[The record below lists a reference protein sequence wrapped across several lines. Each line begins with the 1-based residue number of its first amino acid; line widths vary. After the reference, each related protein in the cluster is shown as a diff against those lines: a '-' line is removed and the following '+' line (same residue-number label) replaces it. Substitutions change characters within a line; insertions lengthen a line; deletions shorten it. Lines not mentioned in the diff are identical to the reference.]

1 MVLQADSNSVIK
13 FLRSSLLI
21 TSSYRFSSSM
31 SSQQTPNQDFPGVKN
46 FPIIHNNKFN
56 QCLFQAKNLN
66 KIHLPSPLVMASNSS
81 WYWFKSQSTTCIKLI
96 CLLLFWPHYQAG
108 TGFRHSSTIS
118 LKDYKHQCV
127 YNQYLSN
134 ARNLNKVHLSP
145 PLVLI
150 LLTGWH

>member
-81 WYWFKSQSTTCIKLI
+81 WYWFKTQYHLYKVHLSPP
-96 CLLLFWPHYQAG
+96 LFWPHYQAG

-118 LKDYKHQCV
+118 LKDYKHQSV
-127 YNQYLSN
+127 YNQYSSD
-134 ARNLNKVHLSP
+134 ARNPTCLLLSC
-145 PLVLI
+145 
-150 LLTGWH
+150 